1 MMPFTTC
8 GVRVHGNAYV
18 YAGNTQ
24 CLGMIKRFEEE
35 TRSVVMCVW
44 HPPKQK
50 NEGED
55 KIISENDM
63 IFWKVVPTRAPD
75 RSLGQ

>member
-1 MMPFTTC
+1 
-8 GVRVHGNAYV
+8 
-18 YAGNTQ
+18 
-24 CLGMIKRFEEE
+24 
-35 TRSVVMCVW
+35 MCVW

-55 KIISENDM
+55 KIISEDDM
-63 IFWKVVPTRAPD
+63 IFWKIVPTRAPD